1 MITFDKDYLEKVMY
15 GNIDSNVNLILQ
27 IGNYIIESGGKR
39 IRPYLV
45 LKFAK
50 ITKGFNDEKDYI
62 LAAALE
68 YLHTASL
75 LHDDVVDGAGLRRG
89 KPTANKVFGN
99 DTTVLTGDYMYANAL
114 YLFSVYG
121 NIDMIRNVSQSVKKM
136 AEGQLLELKK
146 IGDFNMT
153 VEDYYKILEGKTAT
167 LFGSCCYVGVALG
180 SENDNLKENAYNFG
194 LNIGMAFQIIDD
206 VLDYSKQEKT
216 GKTVM
221 NDLREGKLTYPLLSI
236 RDMLDKNDTDFI
248 KSVLLDKNPSVEE
261 LLKVRDIVINLGGIE
276 RAKEKASEFV
286 KKAIDNLKVFD
297 YNDDVEELEKLA
309 NFIVEREI

>member
-180 SENDNLKENAYNFG
+180 SENYNLKENAYNFG

-309 NFIVEREI
+309 NFIVERGI